1 MVNFTQLSLRPAT
14 SSDSKAI
21 RALIRQAGIN
31 PLGLNWQRFIMAVD
45 PANDI
50 LGCGQLKPHSDGS
63 IELASIAVKENY
75 RGVGI
80 GKKIIEY
87 LISTSPTDTLYL
99 TCRSGLGKYYE
110 NFGFIPITP
119 EEMPPYFRRVYR
131 VFILLRSI
139 GLLDETLL
147 VMRRSV

>member
-1 MVNFTQLSLRPAT
+1 MVELTEFSLRPAT
-14 SSDSKAI
+14 SSDFKAI
-21 RALIRQAGIN
+21 RSLIHQAGIN
-31 PLGLNWQRFIMAVD
+31 PLDLNWRRFILAVD

-87 LISTSPTDTLYL
+87 LISTSPTETLYL
-99 TCRSGLGKYYE
+99 TCRAGLGGYYE
-110 NFGFIPITP
+110 KFGFINLSF
-119 EEMPPYFRRVYR
+119 EEMPRYFRRVYR
-131 VFILLRSI
+131 VFIFLKKARLLH
-139 GLLDETLL
+139 ENLL

>member
-1 MVNFTQLSLRPAT
+1 MDDFNGFSLRPAT
-14 SSDSKAI
+14 MPDSRAI

-31 PLGLNWQRFIMAVD
+31 PLDLNWRRFILAIGA
-45 PANDI
+45 ANDI

-110 NFGFIPITP
+110 RFGFIPISP
-119 EEMPPYFRRVYR
+119 EEMPRYFRRVYR
-131 VFILLRSI
+131 VFIFFKKLRLLH
-139 GLLDETLL
+139 ENLL